1 VDRSRPMAYVKARME
16 AASRRMAS
24 EKVRDGGP
32 QWNLGREYPMAES
45 EKVWTMAKPTEAGSQ
60 RIEVYESSEYG
71 RADGG

>member
-1 VDRSRPMAYVKARME
+1 ME

-45 EKVWTMAKPTEAGSQ
+45 EKVRTMAKPTNTKPSDALQTDGTFGVHQ
-60 RIEVYESSEYG
+60 RVPPHNSRIS
-71 RADGG
+71 